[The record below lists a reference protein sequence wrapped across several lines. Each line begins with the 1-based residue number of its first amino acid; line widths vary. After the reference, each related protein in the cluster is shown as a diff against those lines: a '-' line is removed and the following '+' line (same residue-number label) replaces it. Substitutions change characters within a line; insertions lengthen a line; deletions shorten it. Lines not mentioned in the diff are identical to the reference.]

1 MKVDQL
7 SSTSKWCVC
16 VLALEPYCIHW
27 PDLQYLTWI
36 HYVNVIQED
45 RMTAKD
51 NKQIACFSG
60 RDSDVCFHDSSAGLK
75 LLTQTNFYHAFL
87 KTSEYIP
94 W

>member
-1 MKVDQL
+1 
-7 SSTSKWCVC
+7 
-16 VLALEPYCIHW
+16 
-27 PDLQYLTWI
+27 
-36 HYVNVIQED
+36 
-45 RMTAKD
+45 MTAKD

-87 KTSEYIP
+87 KTSEYIL